1 MTNII
6 DLFRNYQFEQGDEKE
21 QLRVPLKKF
30 MDEALKLT
38 EEIGEEYF
46 YHSFVNSSKKDSED
60 SRFDLII
67 FYEKSTG
74 TWNYKCNN
82 KKVGVFCK
90 SDNFDHALDELNKFI
105 KCYHIRIKNIFCIN
119 LKDSTFELT
128 IEIIDAEEADIKVLR
143 KTKVFVTNL
152 EKLGYNIDPNT
163 IMNYLIWQNKSTF
176 KLNIN

>member
-1 MTNII
+1 M
-6 DLFRNYQFEQGDEKE
+6 K
-21 QLRVPLKKF
+21 
-30 MDEALKLT
+30 
-38 EEIGEEYF
+38 
-46 YHSFVNSSKKDSED
+46 
-60 SRFDLII
+60 
-67 FYEKSTG
+67 
-74 TWNYKCNN
+74 
-82 KKVGVFCK
+82 
-90 SDNFDHALDELNKFI
+90 ELNDFI
-105 KCYHIRIKNIFCIN
+105 KRYHIRIKNIFCIN

>member
-82 KKVGVFCK
+82 KKVGVFC
-90 SDNFDHALDELNKFI
+90 
-105 KCYHIRIKNIFCIN
+105 IN